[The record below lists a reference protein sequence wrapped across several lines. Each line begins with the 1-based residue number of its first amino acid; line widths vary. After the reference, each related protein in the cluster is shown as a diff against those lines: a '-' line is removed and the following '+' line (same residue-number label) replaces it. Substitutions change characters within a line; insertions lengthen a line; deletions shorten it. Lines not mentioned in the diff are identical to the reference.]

1 MIRKFIFHVN
11 VLYILGESNECLI
24 VLVSK
29 SANVVSKY
37 TAFVGVDRETRVRRA
52 IVSIFILE
60 LVLVLHKRGI

>member
-1 MIRKFIFHVN
+1 
-11 VLYILGESNECLI
+11 

-60 LVLVLHKRGI
+60 LVLVLHKRGIWK